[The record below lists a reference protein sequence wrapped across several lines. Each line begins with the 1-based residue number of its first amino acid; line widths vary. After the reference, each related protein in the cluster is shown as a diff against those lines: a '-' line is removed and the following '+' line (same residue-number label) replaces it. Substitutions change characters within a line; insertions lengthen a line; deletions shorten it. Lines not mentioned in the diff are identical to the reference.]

1 MRSHNVLKSL
11 DTGQNRF
18 ELCHQAFKAIRKL
31 HNPVVNRIQ
40 DTANEALQRLAGA
53 ERHPVSADPEIADA
67 AAVEPMAEQVS
78 TEPHAEAPSIEPA
91 VDSLIANPEVV
102 APDEFSAVSSD

>member
-31 HNPVVNRIQ
+31 HNPTVNRIQ
-40 DTANEALQRLAGA
+40 DTANDALQRLAGA
-53 ERHPVSADPEIADA
+53 ERQLVSMDPESVSAA
-67 AAVEPMAEQVS
+67 AFKPMAA
-78 TEPHAEAPSIEPA
+78 PLGEALSIEPIG
-91 VDSLIANPEVV
+91 DSLIADPEVV
-102 APDEFSAVSSD
+102 APDEFSAVSSN